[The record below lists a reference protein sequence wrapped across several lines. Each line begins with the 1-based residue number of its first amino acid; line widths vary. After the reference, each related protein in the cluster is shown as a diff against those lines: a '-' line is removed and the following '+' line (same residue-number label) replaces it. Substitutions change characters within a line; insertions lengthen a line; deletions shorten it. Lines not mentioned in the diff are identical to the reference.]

1 MYNILRAM
9 KYLHSANV
17 IHRDLKPGNILIDS
31 DCQIKVCDFGLA
43 RTLPD
48 SCIGQ
53 GSGNSKRMRDSILKS
68 QLMQTSGEEALKKAI
83 ASKLLSKRKDRQEKK
98 RSLSNHVGSR
108 WYRAPEISLVE
119 KQYDFASDMWSLG
132 CTFYELIYCTKEQM
146 IEKQISA
153 KAVDKFDQILFPGKS
168 CFPLSPCQ
176 KNQVGDEDVNVISKS
191 DQMRLIMLGL
201 GKQTEE
207 DLSFLTDEPVI
218 QYIKTLEGPDN
229 KKLNFPDKF
238 PKSDK
243 AMVKLLMDIL
253 QLNPFYR
260 CSAAEAIKL
269 PIFDEVRETHLEK
282 SAPYK
287 IKLDIDQDD
296 AFDYI
301 EGQSLKYTMKDY
313 RAIILKEVEEVRL
326 LNTQAAE

>member
-1 MYNILRAM
+1 M

-83 ASKLLSKRKDRQEKK
+83 ATKLLSKRKDRQEKK

-132 CTFYELIYCTKEQM
+132 CTFYELLYCTKE
-146 IEKQISA
+146 
-153 KAVDKFDQILFPGKS
+153 
-168 CFPLSPCQ
+168 
-176 KNQVGDEDVNVISKS
+176 
-191 DQMRLIMLGL
+191 
-201 GKQTEE
+201 
-207 DLSFLTDEPVI
+207 
-218 QYIKTLEGPDN
+218 
-229 KKLNFPDKF
+229 
-238 PKSDK
+238 
-243 AMVKLLMDIL
+243 
-253 QLNPFYR
+253 
-260 CSAAEAIKL
+260 
-269 PIFDEVRETHLEK
+269 
-282 SAPYK
+282 
-287 IKLDIDQDD
+287 
-296 AFDYI
+296 
-301 EGQSLKYTMKDY
+301 
-313 RAIILKEVEEVRL
+313 
-326 LNTQAAE
+326 